1 MACLKKYVIAN
12 YYADDTCMFYSN
24 KDPKMIYEKINYD
37 LKIMSKWLNANKLV
51 INANKCESMII
62 GTKQRLKKWN
72 NLIDGNY
79 FLVLKTEG
87 EIKEIREFK
96 VENMVLLALN
106 NIENK

>member
-1 MACLKKYVIAN
+1 
-12 YYADDTCMFYSN
+12 
-24 KDPKMIYEKINYD
+24 
-37 LKIMSKWLNANKLV
+37 
-51 INANKCESMII
+51 
-62 GTKQRLKKWN
+62 
-72 NLIDGNY
+72 LIDGNY